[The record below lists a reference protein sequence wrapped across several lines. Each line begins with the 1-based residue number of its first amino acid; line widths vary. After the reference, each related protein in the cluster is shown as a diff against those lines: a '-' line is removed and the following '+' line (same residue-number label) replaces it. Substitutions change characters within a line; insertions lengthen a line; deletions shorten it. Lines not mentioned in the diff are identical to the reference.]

1 MPLREAAMQ
10 CPVCL
15 EKAENLTPNTL
26 QGVVV
31 GCKQCGD
38 YRISAVAF
46 AGFMRLEADQKR
58 AALAA
63 ARSSAT
69 HGWPMIGSVP
79 AGLR

>member
-1 MPLREAAMQ
+1 MPLEEAALQ

>member
-1 MPLREAAMQ
+1 MQ

-46 AGFMRLEADQKR
+46 HGFMRLEADEKR

-63 ARSSAT
+63 ARSTAT
-69 HGWPMIGSVP
+69 YGWPMIGSAAVP
-79 AGLR
+79 LR

>member
-1 MPLREAAMQ
+1 MPLEEAAMQ

-46 AGFMRLEADQKR
+46 AGLMRLEADQKR